1 MADEYDL
8 KKKYDYKSNS
18 NLVLQ
23 VNYDYTERRRK
34 NDPTG
39 EVMPLTAEQLASSR
53 MGDKYIRTGVPD
65 EKRNKETKKEK
76 GESISKNINKHV
88 SIADADLSGVYL
100 PKSKESKSAYDSLI
114 TILYETLGDQ
124 PREILC
130 GAADE
135 VLRVLKSSKIHEK
148 NKKKEID
155 DLLGVISD
163 ELMNQLSNLSK
174 KINDFVMDDD
184 DNKAKVDDLDEREGV
199 NVNFSDSEEEEDDY
213 NEIENDS
220 SGESEGGEEADVDK
234 VLEGDSEVDLN
245 KETKG
250 QSLKAIDIDA
260 YWIQRELEKFYPVKE
275 VAQEKRKLTIDILRH
290 SKDIREVESELVNLL
305 DYECFEL
312 IKKLRDNWKLILYCT
327 LWKSA
332 EKGEKEELEKEMKSN
347 PELSVILDDIEGK
360 LSDNADSKTV
370 KKKKEINDLEG
381 NSMMMTRRM
390 LNLDELT
397 FAHGG
402 HFMGNKK
409 CILPDGSS
417 RKVHKDFE
425 SVFVPA
431 QKPKPLEKGEKL
443 IKISDLPK
451 WSQQAFDGFKAL
463 NRIQSKLMP
472 TALKSDE
479 PMLVCA
485 PTGAGKTNVAL
496 MCILREVS
504 KHMNSDGTIRLDEF
518 KCIYI
523 APMRSLV
530 QEMVGSFSKRL
541 ESYGLVVGEM
551 TGDSN
556 MTKEQFMETQIIVCT
571 PEKYDVVTRKGGDR
585 SYSSLVKL
593 IIIDEIHLLH
603 DDRGPVLE
611 AIVMRTLRE
620 IISTNE
626 DCRLVGLS
634 ATLPNYEDVAAF
646 LRVEPKNLFYFDN
659 SYRPVPL
666 EQEYIGITA
675 KKGLKKYQTQNE
687 VLYEKV
693 LENAG
698 QNQVLIFV
706 HSRKETARTAKA
718 LRDMFVEKGSL
729 SKIIQDGSASSEI
742 LRSEGEQIK
751 NPDLKDL
758 LQFGFGIHHAG
769 MNRIDRTT
777 VEDLFGDKH
786 LPILVSTATLAWGVN
801 LPAHTVIIKGTQVY
815 NPEKGC
821 WTELSSMDVMQMMGR
836 AGRPQYDTTGMGI
849 MITNHSELQYYLSL
863 LNQQLLVESQLISK
877 LPELLNAEIVLGT
890 INNVNDAVNWL
901 GYSYLY
907 IRMMKAPGTY
917 GIDFDEFESDPLL
930 NSRRADLI
938 HTACMQ
944 LERGHL
950 IQYDKKSGYIKSTN
964 LGRIASHY
972 YCTYQTMQTYN
983 QLLKPTCGDIDIF
996 RIFSLS
1002 SEFKNIN
1009 VREEEKLELQKLAE
1023 LVPIPIKESLEDPTS
1038 KVNILLQT
1046 YISQLQLDGF
1056 AIIADMI
1063 YISQSATRLF
1073 RAMFEI
1079 VCYRGWAA
1087 LAQKILACYKMVMQR
1102 QWQSL
1107 NPLHQFKRIPTEIIR
1122 NIDKRNYSFERLY
1135 DLDYYQL
1142 GELVKQPKIG
1152 KSLYKYI
1159 RMVPKLNV
1167 STLIQPITRS
1177 SLRFEIIIKAEF
1189 NWDEKTHGKSQGF
1202 WIFIEDVNGED
1213 ILHHEYFLLKQKYCQ
1228 DEHVVKMIIP
1238 VYDPMPPLC
1247 YVRVVSDQY
1256 IGSETLL
1263 PVSFKSL
1270 ILPEKCYPPT
1280 ELYDLQ
1286 PQVVEALSNPEYE
1299 DVLKRKGIKI
1309 FNPIQ
1314 TQCFRPCY
1322 ETNDNLFI
1330 GAPYGS
1336 GKGVLAE
1343 LCLLRHFSQNPDFK
1357 AVYICP
1363 VNALTKKVYNDWKL
1377 RIEKNLGMEI
1387 VLLTG
1392 DPTTDLKLLQKGNV
1406 IVSNAEHWDSI
1417 SRRWRQR
1424 KNIQAVRLFMVSD
1437 IHTIGSE
1444 GGSTLEVVC
1453 SRMRFMNSQLTG
1465 GNIRFVAFSTSVL
1478 NSRDFGGWLGVSA
1491 QNTFNFGPSS
1501 RPVPLEIQI
1510 KSFNISHTPSR
1521 LDAMVRP
1528 VYSAIVNQAGNISGK
1543 PVIVFVP
1550 SRRQTNPT
1558 AMDLIT
1564 AAHSDG
1570 KSTKF
1575 LHIPSDDEVFVAMIN
1590 KLSDQNL
1597 KETIEF
1603 GIGHLHEG
1611 TTEKDKN
1618 IVEKLFMSG
1627 AIQVVI
1633 VSRTLCY
1640 EINISSY
1647 LVIIM
1652 DTVYYN
1658 GQYHTYE
1665 DYSMTELLYMV
1676 GLANQPEK
1684 FSDSKCVL
1692 MCQNSKKSYYL
1703 KFLNDMLPVES
1714 HLDHCLHDHFNA
1726 EIVTKTIENKQD
1738 AIDFITWTFLY
1749 RRLPKNP
1756 NYYNLKGTS
1765 NSHISDSLSDLV
1777 ENTLNMLEQAK
1788 CIQIIDEYYVSP
1800 LNLGM
1805 IAAYFYISFTTV
1817 EVFNLS
1823 IKEKTKVRGIL
1834 EIISNST
1841 EFGNII
1847 IRYREVNV
1855 LKQLCDKL
1863 PNQLKSQ
1870 KFNDPRIKTNLLL
1883 NAYLNRLSLSAELN
1897 KDINDI
1903 VPIATRLAHACVDVI
1918 TSNAWLKPAIAA
1930 MELAQMLTQAVNPSD
1945 HYLKQLPHST
1955 QELIERAKEMGINSV
1970 FDLLE
1975 MEDDDRNKLLQM
1987 DRSKL
1992 NDVAQFCNYYPSIEI
2007 SYDISEK
2014 SPIVGDTVSVD
2025 VTMER
2030 DNDIDGLAPPVV
2042 APFYPATRKDEGW
2055 WLVIGEPESNTI
2067 LAVKRVTVH
2076 ASAKV
2081 KLDFI
2086 APSPGKHDLKLY
2098 FICDSYLGADQ
2109 EFDFKIHSTPDSMNG
2124 DEVEAKRPKIDSD

>member
-8 KKKYDYKSNS
+8 KKKYDYKANS

-39 EVMPLTAEQLASSR
+39 EVLPLTAEQLTSSR
-53 MGDKYIRTGVPD
+53 MGDKYIRAGAP
-65 EKRNKETKKEK
+65 EEIRNKKHSKKEK
-76 GESISKNINKHV
+76 SESSNKSVSNKHT

-100 PKSKESKSAYDSLI
+100 PKSRESKSAYDSLI
-114 TILYETLGDQ
+114 TILNETLGDQ

-135 VLRVLKSSKIHEK
+135 VLRVLKSTKIHEK
-148 NKKKEID
+148 NKKSEID
-155 DLLGVISD
+155 ELLGNISN
-163 ELMNQLSNLSK
+163 ELMNKLTNLSK

-184 DNKAKVDDLDEREGV
+184 DDKQKGDDLDEHEGV

-220 SGESEGGEEADVDK
+220 DDESEGGEEADADK

-245 KETKG
+245 KEKKEHL
-250 QSLKAIDIDA
+250 LKAIDIDA

-275 VAQEKRKLTIDILRH
+275 VAQEKRKLTIDVLKN

-305 DYECFEL
+305 DYECFDL
-312 IKKLRDNWKLILYCT
+312 IKKLRDNWKLVLYCT
-327 LWKSA
+327 LWKGSEA
-332 EKGEKEELEKEMKSN
+332 EEKKELENKMKN
-347 PELSVILDDIEGK
+347 DPELSVILDDIEGK
-360 LSDNADSKTV
+360 LDENRDLKTT
-370 KKKKEINDLEG
+370 KKKKEISETEG
-381 NSMMMTRRM
+381 NSLMATRKV
-390 LNLDELT
+390 LNFDELT
-397 FAHGG
+397 FPQGG
-402 HFMGNKK
+402 HFMSNKK
-409 CILPDGSS
+409 CILPDTSE
-417 RKVHKDFE
+417 RKIHKDYE
-425 SVFVPA
+425 SVIVKA
-431 QKPKPLEKGEKL
+431 QPPKPLEKGEKL
-443 IKISDLPK
+443 VKISNLPK
-451 WSQQAFDGFKAL
+451 WSQSAFEGFKSL
-463 NRIQSKLMP
+463 NRIQSKIMP
-472 TALKSDE
+472 TALKTDE

-504 KHMNSDGTIRLDEF
+504 KHMNADGSIRLDEF
-518 KCIYI
+518 KCVYM

-530 QEMVGSFSKRL
+530 QEMVGSFSERL
-541 ESYGLVVGEM
+541 KSYGLVVGEM

-556 MTKEQFMETQIIVCT
+556 MTKEQFLGTQIIVCT
-571 PEKYDVVTRKGGDR
+571 PEKYDVVTRKGGDK

-611 AIVMRTLRE
+611 AVVMRTLRQ
-620 IISTNE
+620 INATNE

-646 LRVEPKNLFYFDN
+646 LRVQPKNLFFFDN
-659 SYRPVPL
+659 TYRPVPL

-687 VLYEKV
+687 VLYERT
-693 LENAG
+693 LENV
-698 QNQVLIFV
+698 QKYQVLIFV
-706 HSRKETARTAKA
+706 HSRKETVRTAKA
-718 LRDMFVEKGSL
+718 LRDMFVEKGTL
-729 SKIIQDGSASSEI
+729 SKYIQDDSSSAE
-742 LRSEGEQIK
+742 

-758 LQFGFGIHHAG
+758 LPFGIGIHHAG
-769 MNRIDRTT
+769 MNRVDRTA
-777 VEDLFGDKH
+777 VEDLFADSH
-786 LPILVSTATLAWGVN
+786 LRILVSTATLAWGVN

-836 AGRPQYDTTGMGI
+836 AGRPQYDTTGLGI

-863 LNQQLLVESQLISK
+863 LNQQLPVESQMIPK
-877 LPELLNAEIVLGT
+877 LPELLNAEVVLGT
-890 INNVNDAVNWL
+890 INNLTDAVSWL

-907 IRMMKAPGTY
+907 IRMMKSPAIY
-917 GIDFDEFESDPLL
+917 GINCDDFEADPLL
-930 NSRRADLI
+930 SSRRADLI
-938 HTACMQ
+938 HTACIQ
-944 LERGHL
+944 LEKGHL
-950 IQYDKKSGYIKSTN
+950 IQYDKKSGIIKPTN

-972 YCTYQTMQTYN
+972 YCTFQTMQTYN

-1009 VREEEKLELQKLAE
+1009 VREEEKAELQKLAE

-1056 AIIADMI
+1056 AIIADMT

-1079 VCYRGWAA
+1079 VCWRGWAV

-1107 NPLHQFKRIPTEIIR
+1107 NPLHQFKISPEVLR
-1122 NIDKRNYSFERLY
+1122 NLDRRNYSFDRLY
-1135 DLDYYQL
+1135 DLDYFQL
-1142 GELVKQPKIG
+1142 GELVRQPRAG
-1152 KSLYKYI
+1152 KTLFNAI
-1159 RMVPKLNV
+1159 RMVPKLKIQ
-1167 STLIQPITRS
+1167 TLLQPITRS
-1177 SLRFEIIIKAEF
+1177 SLKIELIISSEF
-1189 NWDEKTHGKSQGF
+1189 NWDENIHGTSQGF

-1213 ILHHEYFLLKQKYCQ
+1213 ILHHEYFLLKHKYCE

-1238 VYDPMPPLC
+1238 IYDPIPPLC

-1256 IGSETLL
+1256 IGSEIVV
-1263 PVSFKSL
+1263 PVTFRSL
-1270 ILPEKCYPPT
+1270 ILPEKCHPPT

-1286 PQVVEALSNPEYE
+1286 PQVVEAVSNPEYE
-1299 DVLKRKGIKI
+1299 KILKSKGVKI

-1336 GKGVLAE
+1336 GKGILAE

-1357 AVYICP
+1357 AVQICP
-1363 VNALTKKVYNDWKL
+1363 INALAKKVFIDWKERFGKSL
-1377 RIEKNLGMEI
+1377 GIEV

-1406 IVSNAEHWDSI
+1406 IISNSEHWDSI

-1424 KNIQAVRLFMVSD
+1424 KNIQAVRLFMVNDLHIVGSD
-1437 IHTIGSE
+1437 
-1444 GGSTLEVVC
+1444 GGPTLEVVC
-1453 SRMRFMNSQLTG
+1453 SRMRFMNSQLSG
-1465 GNIRFVAFSTSVL
+1465 ANIRFVAFATSVL
-1478 NSRDFGGWLGVSA
+1478 NARDLASWLGVSA
-1491 QNTFNFGPSS
+1491 QNTLNFAPSS
-1501 RPVPLEIQI
+1501 RPIPLEMQI
-1510 KSFNISHTPSR
+1510 KSFNITHTPSR
-1521 LDAMVRP
+1521 LDAMIRP

-1550 SRRQTNPT
+1550 SRKQTNPI

-1575 LHIPSDDEVFVAMIN
+1575 LQVPVDDEDFQAYIS
-1590 KLSDQNL
+1590 KLSDKYL

-1603 GIGHLHEG
+1603 GIGFLHEG
-1611 TTEKDKN
+1611 IIEKDKE
-1618 IVEKLFMSG
+1618 IVENLFMTG

-1633 VSRTLCY
+1633 VSRSLCY
-1640 EINISSY
+1640 EINITSY
-1647 LVIIM
+1647 LTVIM

-1665 DYSMTELLYMV
+1665 DYPMADLLYMI
-1676 GLANQPEK
+1676 GLANKPDK
-1684 FSDSKCVL
+1684 YTDSKCVL
-1692 MCQNSKKSYYL
+1692 MCQNSRKPFYMKIL
-1703 KFLNDMLPVES
+1703 TDMLPVES

-1726 EIVTKTIENKQD
+1726 EIVTKTIENKQE
-1738 AIDFITWTFLY
+1738 AIDFVTWTFLY

-1756 NYYNLKGTS
+1756 NYYGLKGTS

-1777 ENTLNMLEQAK
+1777 ENTLDMLVNAK
-1788 CIQIIDEYYVSP
+1788 CIHIEDDFYITP

-1805 IAAYFYISFTTV
+1805 IAAYFYVSFTTV
-1817 EVFNLS
+1817 QVFNLS
-1823 IKEKTKVRGIL
+1823 IKEKTKIRGLL

-1847 IRYREVNV
+1847 IRHRETNI
-1855 LKQLCDKL
+1855 LQQLADKL
-1863 PNQLKSQ
+1863 QNQLKSQ
-1870 KFNDPRIKTNLLL
+1870 KFNEPSVKTHLLL

-1903 VPIATRLAHACVDVI
+1903 VPVASRLVHACVDVI

-1930 MELAQMLTQAVNPSD
+1930 MELAQMLTQAVTSND
-1945 HYLKQLPHST
+1945 HYLKQLPHCT
-1955 QELIERAKEMGINSV
+1955 PELIQRAKSMKINSI
-1970 FDLLE
+1970 FELLE
-1975 MEDDDRNKLLQM
+1975 MEDEDRNELLKM
-1987 DRSKL
+1987 DGQKL
-1992 NDVAQFCNYYPSIEI
+1992 NDVAKFCNYYPCIEVEHNL
-2007 SYDISEK
+2007 SEDT
-2014 SPIVGDTVSVD
+2014 PTVGDTVSVEVILEREND
-2025 VTMER
+2025 V
-2030 DNDIDGLAPPVV
+2030 DGLAPPVV
-2042 APFYPATRKDEGW
+2042 APFYPSTRKDEGW
-2055 WLVIGEPESNTI
+2055 WLVIGEPEINTI

-2076 ASAKV
+2076 ATVKI

-2086 APSPGKHDLKLY
+2086 APPEGEHNLKLY

-2109 EFDFKIHSTPDSMNG
+2109 EFDFKINCKPDN
-2124 DEVEAKRPKIDSD
+2124 DEEVESKRAKIEN